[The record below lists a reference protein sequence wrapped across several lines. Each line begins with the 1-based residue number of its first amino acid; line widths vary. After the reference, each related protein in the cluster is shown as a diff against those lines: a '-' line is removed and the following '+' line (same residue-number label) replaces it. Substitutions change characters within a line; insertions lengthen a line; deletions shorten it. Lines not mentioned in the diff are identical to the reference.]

1 LPAGGP
7 AAWRPGR
14 LASWARAGPGAAA
27 LPDTARSARGWQQR
41 YVDGTSD
48 IHL

>member
-14 LASWARAGPGAAA
+14 LASWGRAGPGAAA
-27 LPDTARSARGWQQR
+27 CQILPGRRG
-41 YVDGTSD
+41 VDSSGTSTVQVTFT
-48 IHL
+48 